1 MADKKE
7 VQKQGLGSI
16 TKETKTTGN
25 KYIKPTKE
33 NPITL
38 TYISEARVVMAKV
51 EKESSLFV
59 GMEIPRLEIDFIKVS
74 NDKLDTSVK
83 YTETMFLA
91 NLSCKTEKA
100 FVIEHNK
107 ILSKIKHF
115 IEVLKLGYSLLNK
128 DVKPEISEE
137 ELAKLFI
144 YTDKEALKAES
155 YTEIAEI
162 YSNKLEAYAKDYTN
176 FFNNV
181 AELIN
186 KYKEYKSDKVF
197 IWLKLVFDNYS
208 KFFKTTSFVNEGI
221 IEVFR
226 KGIPT
231 TLSIRVSRGETIE
244 EIAQTST
251 NHVASPPENNNGGSS
266 AIPSWL

>member
-38 TYISEARVVMAKV
+38 TYISEARVVTSKV

-74 NDKLDTSVK
+74 NDKFDTSVK

-100 FVIEHNK
+100 FVVEHNK

-115 IEVLKLGYSLLNK
+115 IEVLKLGYSLLDKNTK
-128 DVKPEISEE
+128 AEITDE
-137 ELAKLFI
+137 ELSKLFI

-162 YSNKLEAYAKDYTN
+162 YSNKLEAYIKDYTN

-181 AELIN
+181 IELIN

-197 IWLKLVFDNYS
+197 VWLKLVFNSYS
-208 KFFKTTSFVNEGI
+208 KFFKTTDFVNEGI

-226 KGIPT
+226 KGMPT
-231 TLSIRVSRGETIE
+231 TLTIRVSRGETIE
-244 EIAQTST
+244 ELAQMPA
-251 NHVASPPENNNGGSS
+251 NHVATPPENGSAGSS
-266 AIPSWL
+266 TLPNWL